1 MVEAVE
7 EWLSSAPYASAFVVT
22 SLKATAADVMTQC
35 RELREATRRGEL
47 PGMQPVTPSDS
58 ARAADEALLRKEHLD
73 VVRDIRWQRAL
84 AFFLYG
90 GLYQGCVQYYLFN
103 ECYPLWFG
111 DGTDWHTILTKVAFD
126 QLVLT
131 PFLCLPVCYLVQAAV
146 LRHSLGEGLRRYTAD
161 ARRDL
166 LLKYWLVWGPVQ
178 AVTFGVVPEIYRV
191 PFIALV
197 SFFWTLVLSTIS
209 NRDAADAAD
218 AAPGAWLSSPPSTLA
233 RVSHTSH

>member
-1 MVEAVE
+1 
-7 EWLSSAPYASAFVVT
+7 
-22 SLKATAADVMTQC
+22 MTQC

-126 QLVLT
+126 QCAAAT
-131 PFLCLPVCYLVQAAV
+131 ARPSRRGPFSRL
-146 LRHSLGEGLRRYTAD
+146 
-161 ARRDL
+161 
-166 LLKYWLVWGPVQ
+166 
-178 AVTFGVVPEIYRV
+178 
-191 PFIALV
+191 
-197 SFFWTLVLSTIS
+197 
-209 NRDAADAAD
+209 
-218 AAPGAWLSSPPSTLA
+218 LA
-233 RVSHTSH
+233 RWR